1 MGKQL
6 LRIGV
11 FYDGNYFFHVSNY
24 YNYAHS
30 IRRRISIDGLH
41 HFIREYLATQ
51 EQTDPRYCRIIDAH
65 YFRGRLNSYEAEQAN
80 RLFAERV
87 FEDILI
93 GEGVV
98 THYLPLRTIHK
109 KFDIVVLIACDGD
122 YVPLVRKINTLGAR
136 VMILGWDFEY
146 TDNRNG
152 QLRTTVTSTD
162 LLREATYPVP
172 MHALIDDRK
181 NWKRL
186 NIETLFVVKE
196 NDADTPPNPRA
207 GDREQS
213 HVLTLKEGYGFIA
226 KPPNNLFFHWSDV
239 VGIDFNDLE
248 PEDLVEYVIAY
259 NDKGQE
265 VAMKVEKVSRD

>member
-51 EQTDPRYCRIIDAH
+51 EQMDPRYCRIIDAH

-98 THYLPLRTIHK
+98 THYLPLRTYDGRREEKGIDTWMALEAFELTIHK

-226 KPPNNLFFHWSDV
+226 KPPNNLLS
-239 VGIDFNDLE
+239 
-248 PEDLVEYVIAY
+248 A
-259 NDKGQE
+259 
-265 VAMKVEKVSRD
+265 